1 MAMKKPA
8 KVFDLE
14 AAVAEATE
22 KGQEEFVF
30 SYGGREWKLQ
40 PPQYAD
46 VRALAQTDMGDLQQ
60 GLVWLRSLL
69 GEDQW
74 SEFPP
79 INASGVIALITE
91 YTSSTTGVTPGESE
105 ASTDSSTDSPKS

>member
-1 MAMKKPA
+1 MAMKKPV

-14 AAVAEATE
+14 SAVAEATE
-22 KGQEEFVF
+22 QGQEDFVF
-30 SYGGREWKLQ
+30 SYGSKEWRLQ

-69 GEDQW
+69 GEEQW

-79 INASGVIALITE
+79 INAAGVIALISE
-91 YTSSTTGVTPGESE
+91 YTSTTLGVSPGESE
-105 ASTDSSTDSPKS
+105 ASTDSLTDTPKN